1 MMSVEVVRLKSGAF
15 NSSMLLKD
23 KTNDVRVNSDGDN
36 DSDKN
41 IPALLLV
48 ELVTHVFRELFKFTL
63 GPGIVGVNHEVLE
76 VP

>member
-1 MMSVEVVRLKSGAF
+1 
-15 NSSMLLKD
+15 MLLKD

-48 ELVTHVFRELFKFTL
+48 ELVAHVFRELFKLTL